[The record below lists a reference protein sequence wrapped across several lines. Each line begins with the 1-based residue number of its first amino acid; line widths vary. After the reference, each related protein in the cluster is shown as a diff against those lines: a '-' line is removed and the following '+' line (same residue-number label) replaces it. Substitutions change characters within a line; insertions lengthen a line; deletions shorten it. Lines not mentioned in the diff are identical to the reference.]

1 MISAVLH
8 ASLMPLLSYI
18 WMARPVATN
27 NIKVQVRVGF
37 RVLAMPFIC
46 TSCAAPVTRC
56 KILLYILLQ
65 KKFIS
70 WKAYCPLIA
79 LYIFSLFNILD
90 GWLDAQLNGV
100 QGCVFGGLLIFFRLN
115 IRSLWA
121 AKLTFWK
128 LERGQRLCWCDSGL
142 WGWSAGGSSQGDLGW
157 EGTLLLIISQ
167 SSSHQGHCWEAGKRQ
182 QLGVMVKPAGPRIAQ
197 ILFLSGC
204 WAAGIELSGYWAAGF
219 ELSSIFSLG
228 CWSSIK

>member
-1 MISAVLH
+1 M
-8 ASLMPLLSYI
+8 
-18 WMARPVATN
+18 
-27 NIKVQVRVGF
+27 
-37 RVLAMPFIC
+37 
-46 TSCAAPVTRC
+46 
-56 KILLYILLQ
+56 
-65 KKFIS
+65 
-70 WKAYCPLIA
+70 
-79 LYIFSLFNILD
+79 
-90 GWLDAQLNGV
+90 
-100 QGCVFGGLLIFFRLN
+100 LN
-115 IRSLWA
+115 IRSIWA

-204 WAAGIELSGYWAAGF
+204 WAAGIELSGYWAAGI
-219 ELSSIFSLG
+219 ELSSIFLFRLLKFNQVRYFLPRLLVFCSRTVLSEY
-228 CWSSIK
+228 CTLSSIYVSTVYIRILSQLVTWVGAK

>member
-65 KKFIS
+65 KKIIS

-90 GWLDAQLNGV
+90 GWYEV
-100 QGCVFGGLLIFFRLN
+100 QILLWTLLRTVFVLSGATEYTQSGPVQWLPAFYQHGGLF
-115 IRSLWA
+115 LWTE
-121 AKLTFWK
+121 K
-128 LERGQRLCWCDSGL
+128 WCSN
-142 WGWSAGGSSQGDLGW
+142 
-157 EGTLLLIISQ
+157 
-167 SSSHQGHCWEAGKRQ
+167 
-182 QLGVMVKPAGPRIAQ
+182 
-197 ILFLSGC
+197 
-204 WAAGIELSGYWAAGF
+204 AAGF
-219 ELSSIFSLG
+219 LLWISAAAADSNKPAVLLL
-228 CWSSIK
+228 